1 MLSFQRKS
9 LSFESALSY
18 LQAFH
23 RNSHA
28 FLWKRSS
35 LFQHFNSLCEV
46 NGVLLHFLNAL
57 LSEKIT
63 LFETALIYLQA
74 FTRNSHAFFW
84 KRSSLFQHF
93 NSLCVVNGVLL
104 PFLFALLLEK
114 ITLFWKCLKLLTS
127 IHKKLISVSLKE
139 KQSDPTLQFTVR
151 SDWSVPSHSKCCP
164 SEKITLL
171 WTCLKLL
178 SSIHKKLTSFFLKEK
193 QSVPTLQFTVRCEWS
208 VASLSKCSPFRENHS
223 LWNCLKL
230 LKSMHKKLTSV
241 SLKEKQSV
249 PTLQFTVRSEWS
261 VASLSKC
268 CPFRENHFPL
278 KVP

>member
-18 LQAFH
+18 LQALG

-46 NGVLLHFLNAL
+46 NGVLHHFLNAV
-57 LSEKIT
+57 LSEKIN
-63 LFETALIYLQA
+63 F
-74 FTRNSHAFFW
+74 
-84 KRSSLFQHF
+84 
-93 NSLCVVNGVLL
+93 
-104 PFLFALLLEK
+104 
-114 ITLFWKCLKLLTS
+114 
-127 IHKKLISVSLKE
+127 
-139 KQSDPTLQFTVR
+139 
-151 SDWSVPSHSKCCP
+151 
-164 SEKITLL
+164 L
-171 WTCLKLL
+171 WTCLKLHTR
-178 SSIHKKLTSFFLKEK
+178 IHKKLTSIFLKEK
-193 QSVPTLQFTVRCEWS
+193 QSVQTLQFIVRREWS
-208 VASLSKCSPFRENHS
+208 VALFLNAVLSEKITF
-223 LWNCLKL
+223 LWKSLKL
-230 LKSMHKKLTSV
+230 LTSIQQKLTCI

-278 KVP
+278 KEP